1 MASLKITHTSWNLT
15 PLFKNDDDPQIEIG
29 REIITKKNYAFI
41 NKWKGRTDY
50 LTDPAVLKEAL
61 DEYEILARKYFGGG
75 NEGYYFGLRTSQ
87 NEHDPVLRAKENKA
101 EEFVKQIA
109 VDIQFFT
116 LSIAKIAPSLQTKFL
131 QYKPLEPYKHF
142 LEKLFAE
149 AKYLLSEEQEK
160 ILILKSGP
168 AHGNWTRMLSSFL
181 SKEERAVTAE
191 DGKKVNKNFSE
202 IISLME
208 STHKKTRD
216 TAAAAFN
223 DILANYTDVAEN
235 EINSILQNKKIDDD
249 LRGLDRPDL
258 SRHLSDDMESS
269 VVDTLIQT
277 VSEDF
282 ETAHRFYALKAKLL
296 GLKKLKYH
304 ERNIPYGTMDKK
316 YPFEQAVELI
326 YTVFD
331 NLDPQ
336 FSDIMKQFIEQ
347 GNVDVYPKKGK
358 RGGAF
363 CAHYLITQ
371 PTYILLNHTDKLTDV
386 LTFAHE
392 LGHGIN
398 NELMRAKQN
407 ALSFST
413 PLSTAEVAST
423 FMEDFVL
430 KELLKEANNELKLSI
445 LMKKLNDDISTIY
458 RQVAAY
464 KFEQE
469 LHQAFR
475 EKGYLSYKDIGTLFQ
490 KNMAAYM
497 GPAIE
502 QSKGSENWWI
512 YWNHI
517 RSFFYVYSYAS
528 GLLISKSLQ
537 YSVAQDPTFIST
549 VKNFLSA
556 GSSESPVKIFKAMNI
571 DITDKNFWAKGLQE
585 IDALLNETETLAQ
598 NLHKI

>member
-1 MASLKITHTSWNLT
+1 
-15 PLFKNDDDPQIEIG
+15 
-29 REIITKKNYAFI
+29 
-41 NKWKGRTDY
+41 
-50 LTDPAVLKEAL
+50 
-61 DEYEILARKYFGGG
+61 
-75 NEGYYFGLRTSQ
+75 
-87 NEHDPVLRAKENKA
+87 
-101 EEFVKQIA
+101 
-109 VDIQFFT
+109 
-116 LSIAKIAPSLQTKFL
+116 
-131 QYKPLEPYKHF
+131 
-142 LEKLFAE
+142 
-149 AKYLLSEEQEK
+149 
-160 ILILKSGP
+160 
-168 AHGNWTRMLSSFL
+168 
-181 SKEERAVTAE
+181 
-191 DGKKVNKNFSE
+191 
-202 IISLME
+202 
-208 STHKKTRD
+208 
-216 TAAAAFN
+216 
-223 DILANYTDVAEN
+223 
-235 EINSILQNKKIDDD
+235 
-249 LRGLDRPDL
+249 
-258 SRHLSDDMESS
+258 
-269 VVDTLIQT
+269 
-277 VSEDF
+277 
-282 ETAHRFYALKAKLL
+282 
-296 GLKKLKYH
+296 
-304 ERNIPYGTMDKK
+304 
-316 YPFEQAVELI
+316 
-326 YTVFD
+326 
-331 NLDPQ
+331 
-336 FSDIMKQFIEQ
+336 
-347 GNVDVYPKKGK
+347 
-358 RGGAF
+358 
-363 CAHYLITQ
+363 
-371 PTYILLNHTDKLTDV
+371 
-386 LTFAHE
+386 
-392 LGHGIN
+392 
-398 NELMRAKQN
+398 MRAKQN